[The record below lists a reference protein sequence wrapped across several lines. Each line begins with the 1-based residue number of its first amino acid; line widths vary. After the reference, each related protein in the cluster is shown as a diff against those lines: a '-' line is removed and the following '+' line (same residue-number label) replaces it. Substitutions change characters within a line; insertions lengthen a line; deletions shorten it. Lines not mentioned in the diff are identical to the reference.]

1 MRIAITALAI
11 FTALVVIPI
20 IVGKFIKHG
29 RGGDDTLITISPR
42 YVGESL
48 FDRKDSKL

>member
-1 MRIAITALAI
+1 MRIAITALVI

-29 RGGDDTLITISPR
+29 RGGDDTLITINPR
-42 YVGESL
+42 YVGDSL
-48 FDRKDSKL
+48 FNRERDKP